1 MSEAVR
7 EKMKKNLTEKLL
19 AMLYGSSGRG
29 GERRRMGAPTDA
41 RLCHHLA
48 ADNHLQIQTD
58 SLPEMTEERNRRNTH
73 THLEWEWIWGMDRE
87 GASRVICTCRV
98 ERLRLIGMLLL
109 HAAVTEAEMKGFRS
123 GCGSLDENLMKSW
136 TASNVD
142 YGRRDSK
149 KSISRGNSLSWNS

>member
-29 GERRRMGAPTDA
+29 GERRRRRRRGAPTDA

-73 THLEWEWIWGMDRE
+73 TLGV
-87 GASRVICTCRV
+87 G
-98 ERLRLIGMLLL
+98 
-109 HAAVTEAEMKGFRS
+109 
-123 GCGSLDENLMKSW
+123 
-136 TASNVD
+136 VD
-142 YGRRDSK
+142 LGNGQRR
-149 KSISRGNSLSWNS
+149 GV

>member
-73 THLEWEWIWGMDRE
+73 THTWSGSGFGEWTEKGRL
-87 GASRVICTCRV
+87 GSFVPV
-98 ERLRLIGMLLL
+98 E
-109 HAAVTEAEMKGFRS
+109 
-123 GCGSLDENLMKSW
+123 
-136 TASNVD
+136 
-142 YGRRDSK
+142 
-149 KSISRGNSLSWNS
+149 LSAYV